1 MALVD
6 HQRDRCV
13 YARPFPEDFADCPA
27 YQAVTFTAADS
38 RNKPLRTWW
47 TCRHLGTGDDLEN
60 RGRFYPRCYLG
71 NREQRLQWLTRP
83 HALIAA
89 P

>member
-27 YQAVTFTAADS
+27 YQAVSFTAADS
-38 RNKPLRTWW
+38 RNKPLRTWR

-60 RGRFYPRCYLG
+60 RGRFYPRCALG

>member
-1 MALVD
+1 MVEP
-6 HQRDRCV
+6 QSDRCV
-13 YARPFPEDFADCPA
+13 YPRPFPEQFAECPA
-27 YQAVTFTAADS
+27 YQAVSFIAFDT
-38 RNKPLRTWW
+38 RNKPLGTWK
-47 TCRHLGTGDDLEN
+47 TCRHLSTGNALES
-60 RGRFYPRCYLG
+60 RGRFYPRCALG